1 MFSWRGGETVT
12 KDEQVN
18 LQEQM
23 EISTPNVQLAIE
35 EGIYIIYGLDIS
47 DFKYLLSL
55 TFLLGCGVLLID
67 KDRIYFYASN
77 LILCL
82 RC

>member
-1 MFSWRGGETVT
+1 MNYTYLQLFSWRGGETVT

-35 EGIYIIYGLDIS
+35 EGIYIYVFYSLDIS
-47 DFKYLLSL
+47 Y
-55 TFLLGCGVLLID
+55 
-67 KDRIYFYASN
+67 IYK
-77 LILCL
+77 I
-82 RC
+82 